1 MHWNLFSFISMYTI
15 DAVIHPSI
23 QPNHSISS
31 SSSSGA
37 ITIAIAA
44 RAHASSDNHTVF
56 RCWHWW
62 RFAKTTKCNLSI
74 SIWAL
79 KGRKN
84 KTQKFYMN
92 KHAWDTTTHKNW
104 IICICSVFLF
114 IFILTRLL
122 RNVSITRIFPRFV
135 SFSREYLTFVQ
146 VSTNYNSHFGKF
158 NQIPILHMKLE

>member
-23 QPNHSISS
+23 QPNHTISS
-31 SSSSGA
+31 TSSPGA

-104 IICICSVFLF
+104 IICICSVFF
-114 IFILTRLL
+114 HFHFNKIVEKCFNYAYFSAI
-122 RNVSITRIFPRFV
+122 RFC
-135 SFSREYLTFVQ
+135 SREYLTFVQ

-158 NQIPILHMKLE
+158 NQIPMLHMKLE